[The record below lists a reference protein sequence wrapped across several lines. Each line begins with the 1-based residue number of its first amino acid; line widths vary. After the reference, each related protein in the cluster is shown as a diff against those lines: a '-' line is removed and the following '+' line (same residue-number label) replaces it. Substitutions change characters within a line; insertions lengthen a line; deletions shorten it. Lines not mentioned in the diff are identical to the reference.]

1 MLSSDRLLEHKG
13 ENSSLL
19 LESLL
24 GVIHSVLGSV
34 IILLTYIKEGLVYH
48 LTYAILLTSS
58 YTQIDKRV
66 VE

>member
-34 IILLTYIKEGLVYH
+34 IILLTYIKEGLV
-48 LTYAILLTSS
+48 
-58 YTQIDKRV
+58 
-66 VE
+66 